1 MRRFAVALALV
12 IAALVAGAG
21 VASAHNVLIGSDPPD
36 GATLTAGPAQ
46 VRLTFDLPVREGFA
60 TVTVVGPGGTR
71 WEDGAPVVYAN
82 TVSEKVRPLGPAGV
96 YQVGYRIVSDD
107 GHPVSGAIRFTL
119 TTPGAGTPQPGP
131 GRRAGRDLRWVPAVA
146 VPGRWRSPARRGRGG
161 RPALGPRPRRAGPA
175 WAADTPWAVRTLTRR
190 RIRPDPGRGDGAPP
204 NRAPGSCRCRSSR
217 CG

>member
-119 TTPGAGTPQPGP
+119 TTPGAGTPNPAPAAGSGGTSGGIPLWPFLVGGVVLLVGGVVVALRLGRGP
-131 GRRAGRDLRWVPAVA
+131 DERV
-146 VPGRWRSPARRGRGG
+146 RRGPRTPRGRSG
-161 RPALGPRPRRAGPA
+161 R
-175 WAADTPWAVRTLTRR
+175 
-190 RIRPDPGRGDGAPP
+190 
-204 NRAPGSCRCRSSR
+204 
-217 CG
+217 